1 MMTSTVTPA
10 RVRHR
15 GVPVLA
21 PLPIAMALTSSM
33 TLRAGALLG
42 PGAASRRALVRRSSS
57 PATVSRRP
65 AARAARLSVRAAAGD
80 KRVVFVG
87 GTGRVGAAAAAL
99 LASDPDVGTV
109 VLAGRSPD
117 AAADAKARHPSLASA
132 EFARVDAA
140 DPASLA
146 AVIAG
151 ADLVVHS
158 AGPFQ
163 GGGDECAVLD
173 AAIAARVPY
182 LDVCDD
188 AEYASKAKFRADSAA
203 AAGVPCV
210 TTGGIYPGVSNLM
223 AAT

>member
-1 MMTSTVTPA
+1 M
-10 RVRHR
+10 
-15 GVPVLA
+15 
-21 PLPIAMALTSSM
+21 
-33 TLRAGALLG
+33 
-42 PGAASRRALVRRSSS
+42 
-57 PATVSRRP
+57 
-65 AARAARLSVRAAAGD
+65 
-80 KRVVFVG
+80 G
-87 GTGRVGAAAAAL
+87 GTGRVGSAAAAAL

-188 AEYASKAKFRADSAA
+188 AEYASKAKSALTPPRRTLASRASPPAA
-203 AAGVPCV
+203 STPASP
-210 TTGGIYPGVSNLM
+210 TSWPQT
-223 AAT
+223 